1 MSRRDSRSRL
11 LATGIPTLSLFVL
24 AAALFAAPAAA
35 YEAVQVNEG
44 GTINGKVV
52 YQGEVTTR
60 KIVPTKRDLTPESL
74 PKLLALIRPQD
85 NEWRHLKVEWLTDV
99 VAARK
104 KAVAE
109 DKPIVICYTGGAGY
123 NEPLGVC

>member
-1 MSRRDSRSRL
+1 MLRH
-11 LATGIPTLSLFVL
+11 VL
-24 AAALFAAPAAA
+24 AFSLGATLTAGAVLQRVAAQDQPPAKP
-35 YEAVQVNEG
+35 VQSAK
-44 GTINGKVV
+44 T
-52 YQGEVTTR
+52 
-60 KIVPTKRDLTPESL
+60 DLTPASFQ
-74 PKLLALIRPQD
+74 ALHTLVRPHED
-85 NEWRHLKVEWLTDV
+85 EWRHLKVEWLTDV

>member
-1 MSRRDSRSRL
+1 
-11 LATGIPTLSLFVL
+11 LATLSASGLS
-24 AAALFAAPAAA
+24 AQEPAKGA
-35 YEAVQVNEG
+35 
-44 GTINGKVV
+44 KL
-52 YQGEVTTR
+52 
-60 KIVPTKRDLTPESL
+60 DLTPASFAPL
-74 PKLLALIRPQD
+74 HKLIRPHD

-109 DKPIVICYTGGAGY
+109 DKPIVICHTGGAGY

>member
-35 YEAVQVNEG
+35 YEAVQVTEG

-60 KIVPTKRDLTPESL
+60 KIVPTKDSETCGG
-74 PKLLALIRPQD
+74 IR
-85 NEWRHLKVEWLTDV
+85 E
-99 VAARK
+99 
-104 KAVAE
+104 
-109 DKPIVICYTGGAGY
+109 
-123 NEPLGVC
+123 EPLIGVGPAQGDPGRIGYLEESREGEELARPA